1 MDISIQVRS
10 LDLAIKLLRHD
21 LNNLP
26 PYGFRR
32 QKPES
37 VGAAH
42 SSALERSTPE
52 TEGLSSSAVERLYRE
67 LDARQAG
74 VAPHGMMLLLNGKV
88 VSDGFWAPYC
98 ASQAYMLYS
107 MSKSVVGTAI
117 GIAADE
123 GRLSLDE
130 SLTDIFPELAQPS
143 YLRQHKAA
151 TVRQLLTM
159 QSGNRFNEV
168 GSMLDE
174 NWVKMF
180 MESLPKFEPGTS
192 FEYNSMNSYM
202 LAAILVRKTGMP
214 LMAYLRP
221 RLFEPL
227 GICEAAW
234 ELCPLGIE
242 KGGWGL
248 YLKLEDAAKLGQL
261 YLQNGVWEGKR
272 IVSEAWVRAST
283 QKQTDTFAGD
293 ASGGYGYQI
302 WVNADGSYQFNGAFG
317 QYVMV
322 FPEYNAVVAMFSGCA
337 DLFARGDLMR
347 LVHATLFGGSG
358 QALPENPAALQSLRK
373 TESCLDLAF
382 PKEMRDAKG
391 GAAAFEE
398 LAALLDQKEFRM
410 VANPSGLFPIAI
422 QCVQGNFS
430 AGTELV
436 RFSKNGSRLF
446 ITLYEHNERNGFAVD
461 GSGAWTA
468 FNAAMRGERFRAAA
482 RGRWAL
488 TDEAA
493 VLHVMVPFTETP
505 HMRLYTFTYDRIGG
519 GLTVRFDEMP
529 SIEKAGKMLLDLI
542 GVSQT
547 AFMKRLM
554 PAIRRS
560 GERLSETVNRLYAPT
575 AQAIPIALNDAVPA
589 AIGEAPPSL
598 EAVP

>member
-10 LDLAIKLLRHD
+10 IDLAIKLLRHD

-32 QKPES
+32 QRPEPKS
-37 VGAAH
+37 AAR
-42 SSALERSTPE
+42 SSALARSTPE
-52 TEGLSSSAVERLYRE
+52 AEGLSSFAVERLYRE

-74 VAPHGMMLLLNGKV
+74 IAPHGLMLLLNGKV
-88 VSDGFWAPYC
+88 VSEGFWAPYR
-98 ASQAYMLYS
+98 AADPYMLYS
-107 MSKSVVGTAI
+107 MSKSVVGTAV

-130 SLTDIFPELAQPS
+130 NLTEIFPELALPS
-143 YLRQHKAA
+143 YLRQHKAP

-180 MESLPKFEPGTS
+180 MESLPKFEPGAS

-214 LMAYLRP
+214 LMTYLRP

-227 GICEAAW
+227 GIFEAAW

-261 YLQNGVWEGKR
+261 YLQNGVWKGKR

-283 QKQTDTFAGD
+283 QKQTSTFAGD

-322 FPEYNAVVAMFSGCA
+322 FPEYNAVLAMFSGCA

-347 LVHATLFGGSG
+347 LVQATLFGGSG

-373 TESCLDLAF
+373 TESSLDIAF
-382 PKEMRDAKG
+382 PKEMRDAKAD
-391 GAAAFEE
+391 AAAFEE
-398 LAALLDQKEFRM
+398 ISSLLDQKEFR
-410 VANPSGLFPIAI
+410 VEANPSGLFPLAI

-436 RFSKNGSRLF
+436 RFSKSGARLF
-446 ITLYEHNERNGFAVD
+446 ITLYERNERNGFAVD
-461 GSGAWTA
+461 ASGAWTA
-468 FNAAMRGERFRAAA
+468 FTAAMRGEGFRAAA

-488 TDEAA
+488 TGESA

-505 HMRLYTFTYDRIGG
+505 HTRLYTFTYDRIGG

-529 SIEKAGKMLLDLI
+529 SIEKAGKMLLELV

-547 AFMKRLM
+547 AFIKRIM
-554 PAIRRS
+554 PAIRKS
-560 GERLSETVNRLYAPT
+560 GERLSETVNRLYAPA
-575 AQAIPIALNDAVPA
+575 AQAVPIALNDAAPTQ
-589 AIGEAPPSL
+589 IEEAPPAL
-598 EAVP
+598 ESAP